1 MISRRLGHL
10 KSTRCFSNYG
20 DPTTATM
27 ETRGGFDRVDGEGPS
42 RNGRGKRRRRRARD
56 GRRDGACSSSV
67 KAARRR
73 RWRIAAAAS
82 ASTATAQ
89 IAMGGATGV
98 GVRATASTTARA
110 THPLLS
116 ELRATESVH
125 RASPRLRRGTPG
137 TPGKVLRQ
145 GDVVGV
151 TPWRPGGQTVV
162 SCALSALV
170 WTGPGSQ
177 QLLEQDLLITMG
189 AVSPFRR
196 TALAKTCLFGS
207 THARCRADGRGQRT
221 LGRSRFFALAVGV
234 GSP

>member
-1 MISRRLGHL
+1 MADTTARAARPLRPPGGRDGGSRR
-10 KSTRCFSNYG
+10 RR
-20 DPTTATM
+20 P
-27 ETRGGFDRVDGEGPS
+27 
-42 RNGRGKRRRRRARD
+42 RRRRRPKSQWAERPAS
-56 GRRDGACSSSV
+56 AC
-67 KAARRR
+67 ARRQAR
-73 RWRIAAAAS
+73 RL
-82 ASTATAQ
+82 
-89 IAMGGATGV
+89 V
-98 GVRATASTTARA
+98 
-110 THPLLS
+110 PLIRCYRSCAPLNLS
-116 ELRATESVH
+116 H
-125 RASPRLRRGTPG
+125 RASPRPQRGTPG

-207 THARCRADGRGQRT
+207 THARCRAGGRGQRT
-221 LGRSRFFALAVGV
+221 LARSRFFALAVGV